1 VIDRL
6 LSTEMMDLVQ
16 RSLDASA
23 LSQEVISNNLANVD
37 TPGFKRS
44 DVVFNETLRKAMEA
58 RKGTPQ
64 QLALE
69 RTQEGHLDIT
79 GSSAVDEVQPEVVT
93 DVTSTL
99 RNDGNNVDIDREVA
113 LLSQNT
119 AWYQTLSQITQMQ
132 FSSLRT
138 AILEGRR

>member
-1 VIDRL
+1 VIDRV

-23 LSQEVISNNLANVD
+23 LSQDVISNNLANVD

-44 DVVFNETLRKAMEA
+44 DVVFGDTLRKAMDA
-58 RKGTPQ
+58 RRNAPQ
-64 QLALE
+64 QLGLT
-69 RTQEGHLDIT
+69 RTDEAHFDLNAA
-79 GSSAVDEVQPEVVT
+79 SSVDEVQPQVVT

-119 AWYQTLSQITQMQ
+119 VWYQTLSQITQMQ
-132 FSSLRT
+132 FADLRT
-138 AILEGRR
+138 AIKEGR